1 MKILIAA
8 DGSSYTKRMLAYLG
22 AHPELLG
29 PKHDYTVVHSVLAV
43 PHRAAAYVGTDAV
56 RKFYEDDAE
65 AVFRP
70 IRAFFEQQNI
80 HAKYVHTVSHA
91 AESIAKLAEE
101 GKFDLLVM
109 GSHGHGELANRVL
122 GSVVTKVLAKCST
135 QVLLVLAG
143 EVFGEIG
150 GKRKKLK
157 EGDVLVIPAGV
168 KHKFTNRG
176 KKECVTFNTY
186 SPPEY

>member
-43 PHRAAAYVGTDAV
+43 PHRAAAYVGTDAL

-91 AESIAKLAEE
+91 AEPIAKLAEE

-109 GSHGHGELANRVL
+109 GSHGHGELANLVL

-135 QVLLVLAG
+135 PVLL
-143 EVFGEIG
+143 I
-150 GKRKKLK
+150 R
-157 EGDVLVIPAGV
+157 
-168 KHKFTNRG
+168 
-176 KKECVTFNTY
+176 
-186 SPPEY
+186 